1 MLGPYTFSLQ
11 TGAPPYGITI
21 YLEQAPPEEDGLYQ
35 TYFQDV
41 ATLFFALV
49 ENAEQMT
56 WKYGDRELAAIAVQ
70 GSGSLDR
77 EGFRAAYAQL
87 RADAGACRA
96 AQS

>member
-21 YLEQAPPEEDGLYQ
+21 HLEQSPPEEEALYQ

-41 ATLFFALV
+41 STLFFALV
-49 ENAEQMT
+49 GNAERIT
-56 WKYGDRELAAIAVQ
+56 WQYGDQELAAIAVQ
-70 GSGSLDR
+70 GSGSLDQ